1 MTHLSLPRTLHS
13 AQGLVLTLLPH
24 GGQRSARR
32 NAWASMS
39 EGNVRA
45 RTRREA
51 DVAMTQASALS
62 LREFSASAR

>member
-1 MTHLSLPRTLHS
+1 MTNLSLPRTLHS
-13 AQGLVLTLLPH
+13 TQGVVLALLPH

-45 RTRREA
+45 RARREA
-51 DVAMTQASALS
+51 DGAMTQAVALS
-62 LREFSASAR
+62 LQEFPASAR